1 MAAQVNL
8 DSARDIAIEQFAAK
22 EPKSMAKNA
31 LVVFNEQENFFEVP
45 YLGGTY
51 RVFYPSGEVTRA
63 DMSIDVPLVVR
74 IILLH
79 YLTQAGPGALT
90 GTRIAYQSLP
100 SGFIYVEPFTN
111 RAIRPLVK
119 IFGNHPDKLKEVA
132 QQLGGKTIKMGDLAV
147 EIPVLPKVPITFVL
161 WLGDDEFPA
170 SGNVLFD
177 GAAGSHLHTE
187 DYALIP
193 GMVLWEMKRMA
204 GL

>member
-1 MAAQVNL
+1 MAAQINL
-8 DSARDIAIEQFAAK
+8 DTARDFAIEQFAAK
-22 EPKSMAKNA
+22 EPHSMAANA
-31 LVVFNEQENFFEVP
+31 LVVFNEQENFFDVP
-45 YLGGTY
+45 FLGGTY
-51 RVFYPSGEVTRA
+51 RVFHPTGEVTRV
-63 DMSIDVPLVVR
+63 DTSVDVPLVVR

-79 YLTQAGPGALT
+79 YLAQAGPDALA
-90 GTRIAYQSLP
+90 GTRIAYQALP

-119 IFGNHPDKLKEVA
+119 IFGDHPDKLKEVA
-132 QQLGGKTIKMGDLAV
+132 QQLGGKIVKLGDLAV
-147 EIPVLPKVPITFVL
+147 EVPVLPKIPITFVL

-177 GAAGSHLHTE
+177 GTAGSHLHTE

-193 GMVLWEMKRMA
+193 GLVLWEMKRMA